1 MIKKLTA
8 LGVFIELV
16 DELGKLPTKDEFMN
30 HGYSRATYYR
40 TKNNYYEYIKA
51 RIEEKQEGGNPVAT
65 YEDDIAEGMIK
76 E

>member
-30 HGYSRATYYR
+30 RGYSRATYYR

-51 RIEEKQEGGNPVAT
+51 RVEEKQEGGNPVAT